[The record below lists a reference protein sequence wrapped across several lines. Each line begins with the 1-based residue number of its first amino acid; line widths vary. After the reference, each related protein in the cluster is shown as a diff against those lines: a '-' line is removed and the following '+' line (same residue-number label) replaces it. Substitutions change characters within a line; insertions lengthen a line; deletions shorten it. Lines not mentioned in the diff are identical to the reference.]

1 MAGGMDLG
9 VGGKGRK
16 RPLDAAIN
24 LVPFID
30 LMAVT
35 ISFLIMTAVWNQIS
49 SLKVSQAGGP
59 PVDDPTPRPA
69 TIPLVLVVSERGF
82 TLTGAGT
89 PIEIPRSNGA
99 FVFCHSAAKDRID
112 ENCEDKT
119 LVGEL
124 RRIKGNVPGQNTITV
139 QVEDGVRYGDL
150 VRVLDACNL
159 KDAANQPTLFPDVAV
174 SAIG

>member
-1 MAGGMDLG
+1 MELG
-9 VGGKGRK
+9 TGGKGKR
-16 RPLDAAIN
+16 RPLDTAIN

-49 SLKVSQAGGP
+49 RLQVSQAGGVASEEKRP
-59 PVDDPTPRPA
+59 ETPSL
-69 TIPLVLVVSERGF
+69 PLTVIVSERG
-82 TLTGAGT
+82 LSIVLGGSSPIDIPKGEAGY
-89 PIEIPRSNGA
+89 
-99 FVFCHSAAKDRID
+99 VLCHSAKDRLD
-112 ENCEDKT
+112 DTCEAKS

-124 RRIKGNVPGQNTITV
+124 LKIKAELPGQRAITV
-139 QVEDGVRYGDL
+139 QVEDGIHYGDL

-159 KDAANQPTLFPDVAV
+159 KNAANEFLLFPDVAV

>member
-9 VGGKGRK
+9 TGGKGKK
-16 RPLDAAIN
+16 RALDTAIN

-35 ISFLIMTAVWNQIS
+35 ISFLIMTAVWNQLGRLTVTQS
-49 SLKVSQAGGP
+49 GGP
-59 PVDDPTPRPA
+59 PGPEPTPPNA
-69 TIPLVLVVSERGF
+69 TLPLVLTVSQHGF
-82 TLTGAGT
+82 TLSGVGAQ
-89 PIEIPRSNGA
+89 IEIPTSNGGY
-99 FVFCHSAAKDRID
+99 VFCHTSARDRID
-112 ENCEDKT
+112 DTCEEKT

-124 RRIKGNVPGQNTITV
+124 RRIKANIPDQRTITV
-139 QVEDGVRYGDL
+139 QVEDGIRYGDL